1 MERYTIEDVEV
12 IRKKSGIS
20 YEEAVNLL
28 EYHNGNLAK
37 ALIDLERNGKL
48 DGSHSFKGFQATI
61 DLNDGKKKAMSLV
74 QKLYNKRFVV
84 RKGKTDVVNLSLLYM
99 IPFALFA
106 PHAAVVSLV
115 LIFVFGYRIKFQNGT
130 EQFSD
135 VRFDQLMKNAA
146 QNVKDT
152 FSDITTELTH
162 DSKKAASEPVKED
175 RSYYQPSENRPSA
188 PVMQTPS
195 APQAPTVP
203 VIVNCDEDGSVKIE
217 ADQEGYSE
225 ATVE

>member
-37 ALIDLERNGKL
+37 ALIDLERNGRL
-48 DGSHSFKGFQATI
+48 DDSHRFKGFHATV
-61 DLNDGKKKAMSLV
+61 DLNDGGKKAMNFV

-84 RKGKTDVVNLSLLYM
+84 KKGKTDIVNLSLLYM

-115 LIFVFGYRIKFQNGT
+115 VIFVFGYRIKFQSGT

-135 VRFDQLMKNAA
+135 VRLDQLVKNAA

-152 FSDITTELTH
+152 FSDITSDFSH
-162 DSKKAASEPVKED
+162 DSKKTEAEFTKEE
-175 RSYYQPSENRPSA
+175 RSYYQPTETRPSA
-188 PVMQTPS
+188 PVMQTPP

-203 VIVNCDEDGSVKIE
+203 VIVNCDEDGNVKVAE
-217 ADQEGYSE
+217 DKEGFSE